1 MGILKASR
9 LDHARSKEDWV
20 KGLTCPRCGARSE
33 PNGRYFSFG
42 VFEGRGYSCAECE
55 RMFSA
60 YYRDEVFSH
69 TVPKADVE
77 IFELAEE
84 EAHPAPEEEVIVEED
99 EDEDLPAAPEPP
111 EVEEEEA
118 EDLPTAPELPEV
130 EETPVIE
137 DEAEEPQPTV
147 QEAPEVEEEPVESLE
162 EAPPREPL
170 ISASSA
176 VILESLRRLRD
187 DTIHVNEL
195 KDEEDRIVEALL
207 EAFLEIM
214 SGIPG
219 GLQVNHELL
228 PGETGD
234 VDRVSVSSSGELLI
248 LYMNGE
254 MEAIDL
260 IDPEKRDLLVD
271 VINDVFPKVRLQIV
285 EMKGRLEKRIV
296 YLSTVTE
303 ELRSMAASM
312 AEVRGKI

>member
-1 MGILKASR
+1 
-9 LDHARSKEDWV
+9 V

-42 VFEGRGYSCAECE
+42 VFEGRGYSCTECE

-99 EDEDLPAAPEPP
+99 E
-111 EVEEEEA
+111 A
-118 EDLPTAPELPEV
+118 EDLTISPEPPEV

-147 QEAPEVEEEPVESLE
+147 QEAPEMEEEPVERVE
-162 EAPPREPL
+162 EAPLQMPL

-176 VILESLRRLRD
+176 VILESLRRIRD
-187 DTIHVNEL
+187 DTMHVNEL
-195 KDEEDRIVEALL
+195 RDEEDRIVEALL
-207 EAFLEIM
+207 EGFLEVM
-214 SGIPG
+214 SNIPE
-219 GLQVNHELL
+219 GLPVNPELL
-228 PGETGD
+228 LGVGGD
-234 VDRVSVSSSGELLI
+234 VDRMSVSSSGELLI
-248 LYMNGE
+248 LYPNGE
-254 MEAIDL
+254 MNAVDL
-260 IDPEKRDLLVD
+260 IDPENRDLLVD
-271 VINDVFPKVRLQIV
+271 VINDVFPKVCLQIV

-303 ELRSMAASM
+303 ELRSMASSM
-312 AEVRGKI
+312 AEVKGKI

>member
-1 MGILKASR
+1 MQAFGRGLLGILKASR
-9 LDHARSKEDWV
+9 LDHARPKEDWV

-42 VFEGRGYSCAECE
+42 VFEGRGYSCTECE

-99 EDEDLPAAPEPP
+99 EAEDLTTAPEP
-111 EVEEEEA
+111 
-118 EDLPTAPELPEV
+118 PEV

-147 QEAPEVEEEPVESLE
+147 QEAPEMEEEPVERVE
-162 EAPPREPL
+162 EAPPQMPL

-176 VILESLRRLRD
+176 VILESLRRIRD
-187 DTIHVNEL
+187 DTMQVNEL
-195 KDEEDRIVEALL
+195 RDEEDRIVEALL
-207 EAFLEIM
+207 EGFLEVM
-214 SGIPG
+214 SSIPE
-219 GLQVNHELL
+219 GLPVNPELL
-228 PGETGD
+228 LGGGGD
-234 VDRVSVSSSGELLI
+234 VDRVSVNSGGELLI
-248 LYMNGE
+248 LYLNGE
-254 MEAIDL
+254 MNAVDL
-260 IDPEKRDLLVD
+260 IDPENRDLLVD
-271 VINDVFPKVRLQIV
+271 VINDVFPKVCLQIV

-303 ELRSMAASM
+303 ELRSMASSM
-312 AEVRGKI
+312 AEVKGKI